1 MVGVPAFREVV
12 FHFISL
18 FGVFLQGVLHCAMET
33 AKLGP
38 LAFYKVWGR
47 GSAGSVG
54 EGLSLQGCLHAPLLS
69 PAGPC
74 ACWYPP
80 HAPHRAYVRVSGTAS
95 QALWHQ
101 SAVLMWRWEQL
112 GHAQPP
118 APVYSRVP
126 EGWQLSPALSPA
138 PAHCVPAP
146 SCRAQDPHPSLPGQP
161 SDRCPLRA
169 AGFTSTSCCHH

>member
-54 EGLSLQGCLHAPLLS
+54 EGLSLPSPLDALGAKPMSSSDMGVVFTGGKSDSSELS
-69 PAGPC
+69 
-74 ACWYPP
+74 
-80 HAPHRAYVRVSGTAS
+80 S
-95 QALWHQ
+95 QLKT
-101 SAVLMWRWEQL
+101 WRE
-112 GHAQPP
+112 P
-118 APVYSRVP
+118 
-126 EGWQLSPALSPA
+126 
-138 PAHCVPAP
+138 
-146 SCRAQDPHPSLPGQP
+146 
-161 SDRCPLRA
+161 
-169 AGFTSTSCCHH
+169 